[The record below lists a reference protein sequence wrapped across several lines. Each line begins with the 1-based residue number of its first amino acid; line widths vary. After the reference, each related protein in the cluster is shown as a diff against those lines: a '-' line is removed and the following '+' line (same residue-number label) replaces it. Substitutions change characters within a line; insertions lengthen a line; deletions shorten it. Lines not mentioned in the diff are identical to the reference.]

1 MKCKIC
7 EKEIGGEYLQ
17 ANVNENLKATDDGA
31 VVCSRECAREYE
43 LSISHDGNPIQH
55 WSRITGYYQNVS
67 GWNKG
72 KIEELKDRR
81 RYGV

>member
-7 EKEIGGEYLQ
+7 GKEIGGEYLQ
-17 ANVNENLKATDDGA
+17 ASVDENLEPTDDGDI
-31 VVCSRECAREYE
+31 VCSRECAQKYE
-43 LSISHDGNPIQH
+43 KGIPYNGKPIQH

-72 KIEELKDRR
+72 KIQELKDRR
-81 RYGV
+81 RYGI